1 MGGDKCP
8 LKKYV
13 DTSGM
18 GRWGIDLVGVDVVSK
33 RLVDS
38 LIEAG
43 EQLDQGFA
51 SAANQ
56 HGQAIMSVGG
66 SGNTTD
72 RAEHAQGDFPVGNQ
86 LRDVGQRSH
95 GSDCGVLRNGLGI

>member
-1 MGGDKCP
+1 MGW
-8 LKKYV
+8 
-13 DTSGM
+13 
-18 GRWGIDLVGVDVVSK
+18 WGIDLVGVDVVSK

-38 LIEAG
+38 LTEAG
-43 EQLDQGFA
+43 EQLGQGFA
-51 SAANQ
+51 SAADQ
-56 HGQAIMSVGG
+56 HGQAVMSVGG

-95 GSDCGVLRNGLGI
+95 GSDCGVLRNGLGV